1 MFDYQELKF
10 GHKKWIE
17 SDDYK
22 IYRHE
27 EIIKEFRHRLNIAM
41 VHSNEEIPVVEVEE
55 LLGEIE
61 PEKEKSSRLGAGLVT
76 NNWVNEF
83 QESGR

>member
-10 GHKKWIE
+10 GHKKWTE
-17 SDDYK
+17 SADYK
-22 IYRHE
+22 LYRHK
-27 EIIKEFRHRLNIAM
+27 EIIKEFRNRLNI
-41 VHSNEEIPVVEVEE
+41 VTVRSNEEIPVVEVEE

-61 PEKEKSSRLGAGLVT
+61 PEKEKSSRLGAGLAT
-76 NNWVNEF
+76 NNWFNEF

>member
-10 GHKKWIE
+10 GHKKWQE

-22 IYRHE
+22 AYRNE
-27 EIIKEFRHRLNIAM
+27 EVLKECRNRCLNI
-41 VHSNEEIPVVEVEE
+41 VTDYSNQEIPHADVEE

-61 PEKEKSSRLGAGLVT
+61 PEKEKSSRLDAGLVI
-76 NNWVNEF
+76 NNWDEF